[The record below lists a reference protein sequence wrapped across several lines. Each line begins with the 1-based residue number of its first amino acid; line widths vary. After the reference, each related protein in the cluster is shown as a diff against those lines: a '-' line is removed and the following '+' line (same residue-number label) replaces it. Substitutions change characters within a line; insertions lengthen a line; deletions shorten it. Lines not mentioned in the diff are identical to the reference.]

1 MGYRNYIGFMPKKVY
16 NKIRRLSHDDLL
28 KFYNIEKDSDGHGY
42 IGVYDFTEE
51 LFEFGKYCDFK
62 PPKGSTKNFFTN
74 KETRKHYEEYE
85 LNLVTKDFLKY
96 IIENYTSK
104 VKTYYK
110 KMEDPFHKDYD
121 YCEFLKAVKSEYKS
135 NWEDIYD
142 TKNYT
147 FDFTKITQEQQN
159 ALWKIITHVIDMSSE
174 WNRLTPYNLDS
185 GDAITKSWKYEYEI
199 FELVRI
205 YKSFDWKRNVMCYY
219 GY

>member
-1 MGYRNYIGFMPKKVY
+1 
-16 NKIRRLSHDDLL
+16 L
-28 KFYNIEKDSDGHGY
+28 
-42 IGVYDFTEE
+42 
-51 LFEFGKYCDFK
+51 
-62 PPKGSTKNFFTN
+62 
-74 KETRKHYEEYE
+74 
-85 LNLVTKDFLKY
+85 
-96 IIENYTSK
+96 
-104 VKTYYK
+104 
-110 KMEDPFHKDYD
+110 
-121 YCEFLKAVKSEYKS
+121 
-135 NWEDIYD
+135 EDIYD

-185 GDAITKSWKYEYEI
+185 EDAITKSWKYEYEI